1 VKLDGG
7 GEALVRRRGEALV
20 ARGQKNVRS
29 DEGQSLLSG
38 PTVLGRFSVSSGAK
52 DGESSK
58 TTRHMNE
65 ILLFFFPDLKATNI
79 LDGTDY
85 FRTHT
90 CVQLV
95 QHLSHA

>member
-65 ILLFFFPDLKATNI
+65 ILLFFFFQISKQPTFW
-79 LDGTDY
+79 DGTDY

-90 CVQLV
+90 CV
-95 QHLSHA
+95 